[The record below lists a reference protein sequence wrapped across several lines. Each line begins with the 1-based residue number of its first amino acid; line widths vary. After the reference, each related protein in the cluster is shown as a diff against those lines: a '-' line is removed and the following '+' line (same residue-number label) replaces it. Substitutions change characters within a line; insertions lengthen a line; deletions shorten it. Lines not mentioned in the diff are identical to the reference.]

1 MAEFTEV
8 ADRVW
13 VARYEWFDVNV
24 TAVGSERGLLV
35 VDTHGSATAAR
46 EVVDDLRRLA
56 RGGVHAVVNTHAHFD
71 HTFGN
76 GAFREAYG
84 AVPIHAHETV
94 PADVVASAERIR
106 EAYTAD
112 TDDPQRD
119 AVLATEVVPPD
130 HTFSSAV
137 ALDLGDRYVELV
149 HPGRGHTA
157 GDVVVRVP
165 DVDVLLAGDLV
176 EQSGPPMYGEDCWP
190 MDWPLSLDLVVGL
203 TTPGSVVVPGH
214 GAPVGRDFLEEQR
227 GQVGVVAETIR
238 DLATRGVPV
247 DQATEAGD
255 WPWEARLLENAV
267 RRGYAQLPRSQKRLP
282 LV

>member
-46 EVVDDLRRLA
+46 EVVDDLRRLD

-94 PADVVASAERIR
+94 PADVVASAARIR
-106 EAYTAD
+106 EAYDAD

-119 AVLATEVVPPD
+119 AILATEVVPPD

-176 EQSGPPMYGEDCWP
+176 EESGPPAYGEDCWP

-203 TTPGSVVVPGH
+203 TTPGSVIVPGH

-247 DQATEAGD
+247 DQATEAGE
-255 WPWEARLLENAV
+255 WPWEARLLEQAV